1 MNNTMGMYQGY
12 SVEGSAELKVT
23 PEKMMGETTTSCNTM
38 PGVVCQ
44 PIYECPQER
53 CVHRQIIHEVPQDYP
68 FMSYELMI
76 NKYKLKSY
84 YEIIFTF
91 IITLFILIFH
101 P

>member
-1 MNNTMGMYQGY
+1 MLFNNRFGMRNNCGC
-12 SVEGSAELKVT
+12 G
-23 PEKMMGETTTSCNTM
+23 CN
-38 PGVVCQ
+38 CCNREQQ
-44 PIYECPQER
+44 PIMEPVVTNCIEKEFY
-53 CVHRQIIHEVPQDYP
+53 HEVPQDYP

>member
-1 MNNTMGMYQGY
+1 MFMNNRRCPCDMPVMN
-12 SVEGSAELKVT
+12 SCPIMEA
-23 PEKMMGETTTSCNTM
+23 PIEK
-38 PGVVCQ
+38 
-44 PIYECPQER
+44 
-53 CVHRQIIHEVPQDYP
+53 CVQKDIVHEVEQDYP